1 MEQNRVEQLD
11 RLAQA
16 SPLDI
21 TRQLESF
28 ELYDKKSSQA
38 IIDEVYAEFAS
49 GGNLVEQVVNPV
61 ILSIVDGMLEATAG
75 GRAARKK
82 GLTASRVL
90 QECEQFSYDGPRR
103 NGTTIDG
110 YAEYKNAREHDSV
123 NSNFTQQY
131 ERDNYEDKRAMREY
145 KEGKLLGEKTLK
157 DEYTGKQNLYLLRK
171 DPNLRHPDETYRRQA
186 QPDHI
191 VPLKQIHDQ
200 FKGNYALDDDDIR
213 RIANMDSNL
222 AVTSAAINQTK
233 KERSNK
239 AYIQYMDDQGKPV
252 DETTR
257 DRMLAMQTAA
267 EKAVNREA
275 NKTVLGNLTGR
286 GEGDKGKTKEIYAT
300 SAGNATKQA
309 SDYAVGNLILFLL
322 KPLYYEIKDMF
333 KHGMKGGVG
342 ATSTLDA
349 LKTRF
354 GRVKAYVVA
363 NAGAFLGDNMM
374 DFVKGFVSSLVEGII
389 SLFVGMFK
397 QVLKLI
403 KEGIKIFVNS
413 AKILFGKD
421 AKAMSPAERGDAIIK
436 LLGGSVIA
444 IAGIG
449 IEALLNKIGI
459 GEPWSIILS
468 TMLAGIAS
476 ALFMFLLDKAD
487 LFSVKAEKRRDRI
500 EEIFEERIRDIRDVS
515 GSFEVSAAD
524 ALRRQYHS
532 FEASQARVRQ
542 GFASRNM
549 DEVNAGLY
557 KLAELF
563 KVELPYR
570 NTDEF
575 VQYVQSR
582 PKLEL

>member
-1 MEQNRVEQLD
+1 MDPNRMEQLD
-11 RLAQA
+11 RLAEA

-21 TRQLESF
+21 TRKLESF

-38 IIDEVYAEFAS
+38 IIDEVYAEFQS
-49 GGNLVEQVVNPV
+49 GGNLVKQVVNPV
-61 ILSIVDGMLEATAG
+61 ILSVVDGLLEATAG

-90 QECEQFSYDGPRR
+90 QECEQFSYEGPLHDT
-103 NGTTIDG
+103 GAVDG
-110 YAEYKNAREHDSV
+110 YTEFKNAREQDSV
-123 NSNFTQQY
+123 NNNFTQHY

-145 KEGKLLGEKTLK
+145 KEGKLIGEKTLK

-171 DPNLRHPDETYRRQA
+171 DPNLRHPDQGHSRQA

-233 KERSNK
+233 KERSN
-239 AYIQYMDDQGKPV
+239 AEYIQYMDKDGRPV
-252 DETTR
+252 DEATR
-257 DRMLAMQTAA
+257 ARMLAMQASA

-275 NKTVLGNLTGR
+275 NKTVLRNLTGG
-286 GEGDKGKTKEIYAT
+286 GEGHTGKTKEIYGIA
-300 SAGNATKQA
+300 AGNAAKQA
-309 SDYAVGNLILFLL
+309 SDYAVGNLILFIL

-333 KHGMKGGVG
+333 KNGMKGGVG
-342 ATSTLDA
+342 ASSTMDA

-354 GRVKAYVVA
+354 GRVKDYTVA
-363 NAGAFLGDNMM
+363 NAGAFLGDSMT
-374 DFVKGFVSSLVEGII
+374 DFVKGFVSSLIEGII
-389 SLFVGMFK
+389 SLFVGVFK
-397 QVLKLI
+397 QVLKLL
-403 KEGIKIFVNS
+403 KEGIKIFVSS
-413 AKILFGKD
+413 AKLLFGEEG
-421 AKAMSPAERGDAIIK
+421 KALSPSERGDAIIK

-459 GEPWSIILS
+459 GEPLSVILS

-500 EEIFEERIRDIRDVS
+500 EDIFAERIQDIRQVS
-515 GSFEVSAAD
+515 GSFDSAAAE

-532 FEASQARVRQ
+532 FEATRTRVQQ
-542 GFASRNM
+542 GFASSNM

-570 NTDEF
+570 NTEEF
-575 VQYVQSR
+575 VNYVQSKPR
-582 PKLEL
+582 LEL